1 MAEISEL
8 QNIINGFNFERG
20 NYIGAQ
26 KQLFFFAESYARLS
40 IEEADRLRSNFD
52 AKERLKWFRL
62 ASALMMRCFD
72 SADELQKEKLFRI
85 FFSLYSFENLEFG
98 YDAVQNVISASY
110 KMKKNI
116 ELSKKIWREYRDLT
130 SNQIARNNIENKIFS

>member
-20 NYIGAQ
+20 NYTGAQ
-26 KQLFFFAESYARLS
+26 TQLFFFAESYARLS
-40 IEEADRLRSNFD
+40 AEEADQLRSNFD

-98 YDAVQNVISASY
+98 YDAVQDVISASY
-110 KMKKNI
+110 QMKKNI

-130 SNQIARNNIENKIFS
+130 TNPIARNNIENKIFS